1 MTRGL
6 RTSLFLLLLG
16 TPAVAAEDLAGL
28 SARFWRWRAETQ
40 PITGD
45 DIPRVARPAGWVPE
59 WSAAAVASRRKVLA
73 ELEQQWKALPPST
86 DVPTEIDRR
95 LLGSALARVHWEL
108 DRLAGWRRNPGF
120 YVDQTVGAVFDAL
133 QPPPPFDAMRSRD
146 LVRRVEAIPG
156 LLDQGR
162 ANLDQMRAPFARL
175 AIDSLKDIEPRFQSM
190 ATALAPQLA
199 PEARKALGP
208 AAMRAAE
215 ALGAFRGW
223 VEQKLSGL
231 PEDTAAGRDNYLFF
245 LREVGLVPFTPEQL
259 VAMGRQ
265 ELDRALTS
273 EALARARSRGA
284 PPLVAPATAQAV
296 VDRELADE
304 PRVRRFLEEKELLTL
319 PAWLH
324 HYRFRILPPYMAPI
338 VDVGQPDD
346 LTGVGR
352 LDQDGTAW
360 VDTPSPEQGYF
371 ESIGARDPRFQIAHE
386 GMHYFQAALSA
397 ANPDPARRQYYDSG
411 TPEGLAFY
419 TEEMLLLA
427 GLFDDSPHA
436 PEVIYNMM
444 RLRALRV
451 EVDVKLAL
459 GEFTPAQ
466 AEQYLVDTVPMDR
479 KTARGEAALFS
490 TTPGQAITYQIGK
503 LQILRLVADAR
514 LKQGEKFRL
523 RQVHDF
529 LFSNGY
535 LPLSLIRWQYLGLR
549 DEVDRLE
556 KLR

>member
-6 RTSLFLLLLG
+6 RTSLLLLLLA
-16 TPAVAAEDLAGL
+16 TPAGAADDLAGL
-28 SARFWRWRAETQ
+28 SARFWRWRAWTQ

-45 DIPRVARPAGWVPE
+45 DIPRVARPPGWVPD
-59 WSAAAVASRRKVLA
+59 WSAAAVAERRKVLA
-73 ELEQQWKALPPST
+73 EAEQQWRAIPPRN
-86 DVPTEIDRR
+86 DVPAEIDRR
-95 LLGSALARVHWEL
+95 LLGSAIARVHWEL

-120 YVDQTVGAVFDAL
+120 YVDQTEGAVFDLL
-133 QPPPPFDAMRSRD
+133 QPPPPFDDTRSRD
-146 LVRRVEAIPG
+146 LVRRVDAIPG

-162 ANLDQMRAPFARL
+162 ANLDQMRAPFVRL
-175 AIDSLKDIEPRFQSM
+175 AVESLQDIEARFQSM
-190 ATALAPQLA
+190 ASALAPQLT
-199 PEARKALGP
+199 PVWGQALGP
-208 AAMRAAE
+208 SARRAGG

-223 VEQKLSGL
+223 LEQKLPGL
-231 PEDTAAGRDNYLFF
+231 PEETAAGRDNYLFF

-273 EALARARSRGA
+273 EAIAKARGRGA
-284 PPLVAPATAQAV
+284 PPLAAPGSAQAV

-304 PRVRRFLEEKELLTL
+304 PKVRKFLEEKELLTL

-324 HYRFRILPPYMAPI
+324 HYRFRVLPAYLAPI

-360 VDTPSPEQGYF
+360 VGAPSPDQGYF

-436 PEVIYNMM
+436 GEIIYNMM

-490 TTPGQAITYQIGK
+490 TTPGQAISYQIGK
-503 LQILRLVADAR
+503 LQILRLIADAR

-523 RQVHDF
+523 LQVHDF
-529 LFSNGY
+529 LFTNGY
-535 LPLSLIRWQYLGLR
+535 LPLSLIRWQVLGLR